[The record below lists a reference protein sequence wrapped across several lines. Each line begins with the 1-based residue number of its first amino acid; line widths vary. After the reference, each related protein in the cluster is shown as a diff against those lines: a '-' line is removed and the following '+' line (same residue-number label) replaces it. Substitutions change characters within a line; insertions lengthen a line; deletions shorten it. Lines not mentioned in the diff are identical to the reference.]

1 MVSVHWDMKCIDNE
15 TFYNNLNTMAYTI
28 NNFLQANNNNDKE
41 HLQKQLSV
49 MQKLQEAYKDN
60 PHRKYQYFVEEKFI
74 KEMILDKEQKDN
86 TTTEI
91 IK

>member
-1 MVSVHWDMKCIDNE
+1 
-15 TFYNNLNTMAYTI
+15 MAYTI
-28 NNFLQANNNNDKE
+28 NNFLKANNNNDKE

-60 PHRKYQYFVEEKFI
+60 PHRKYQYSVEEKFI
-74 KEMILDKEQKDN
+74 KEMILDKEQKDD